1 MLKEILSLGALA
13 AAAYAG
19 YKLREIIE
27 EEENEDRCDIE
38 SYNIGYDTGYDEGYD
53 SGFIDGVNDPYYTG
67 NKSGGWCKDHCDE
80 DPDCFGC
87 DAWGTCSCDKK
98 KYTVNHDDA
107 EEHLNE
113 NEDSEHTDDS
123 VEDAIEEAY
132 YDAAYAH
139 EMGNTEDEQAALN
152 RAEELK
158 KSEEDEAPKVAKKT
172 RAKKDKKA
180 ESDT

>member
-19 YKLREIIE
+19 YKLHEIIE
-27 EEENEDRCDIE
+27 EKEDMCDSE
-38 SYNIGYDTGYDEGYD
+38 SYDIGYDTGYDEGYD
-53 SGFIDGVNDPYYTG
+53 SGFIDGVDKNPY
-67 NKSGGWCKDHCDE
+67 
-80 DPDCFGC
+80 CFDC

-98 KYTVNHDDA
+98 NYTVNHDDVEA
-107 EEHLNE
+107 HLNE
-113 NEDSEHTDDS
+113 NKDSEHNDDS

-158 KSEEDEAPKVAKKT
+158 KSKEDEAPKVTKKT